1 MSDSSFILADQRV
14 LDNKKEL
21 EELKAKL
28 DTILLIV
35 GKYKNDGGLGAI
47 NHRIENFCECVA
59 SSCISVIFHIRP
71 CFPVPSSSN

>member
-1 MSDSSFILADQRV
+1 MSDSTFILADQRV

-21 EELKAKL
+21 EELEAKL
-28 DTILLIV
+28 EAILFIV
-35 GKYKNDGGLGAI
+35 GNYKKVGGIDAI
-47 NHRIENFCECVA
+47 NRRIGNFCECVT